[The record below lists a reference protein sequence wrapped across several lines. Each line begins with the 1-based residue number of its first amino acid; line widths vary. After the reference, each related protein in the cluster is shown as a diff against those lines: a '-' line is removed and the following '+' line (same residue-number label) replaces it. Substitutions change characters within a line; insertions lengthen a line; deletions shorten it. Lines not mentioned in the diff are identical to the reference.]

1 MNRQE
6 AKLQPGHEERPWPSR
21 RVPRLSL
28 CQKILLD
35 VCILFLLSS
44 TPLAYGWS
52 VHTQVSFVSS
62 SQQYGRTLFTSS
74 SLISQYRTKPNVIA
88 KRRHIVLNNDKS
100 NNVGNAMGA
109 GGELITALARL
120 DEKWELGRRKGGGG
134 SRIGEWIVLDVST
147 DDDDDEEEENK
158 NKKQSYESIFDN
170 AGMNTNKKEIVYLL
184 EPSSGTNPSSIIFF
198 LGGAILGQFPHI
210 AYSSFLTRL
219 SAKTNAAIIAI
230 PYEILNLDHFD
241 IAKRAV
247 KKMKRALIQC
257 EDSRGYAGNIRKYAI
272 GHSLGGKLHSVGIAA
287 TGMGDELEGIG
298 LVSFNNFGFGETV
311 RLGREFAKELNVDSS
326 GGAAGFGGG
335 PMPFDALIDLAEMA
349 VSAVGLEFT
358 PSPLDTDRI
367 IKAKFDEKVLKKI
380 RLFVFD
386 DDNLDSSE
394 RFSACFVGN
403 DAEALPTVSY
413 LPGSHLTP
421 VYLRLGVDDLPNEAK
436 DIASQ
441 VSGGFQ
447 NASFGNE
454 EELNSLVE
462 EVVGWM
468 MGKGPSRTR
477 SGRGSKKVAG
487 LIDAE
492 IVD

>member
-1 MNRQE
+1 
-6 AKLQPGHEERPWPSR
+6 
-21 RVPRLSL
+21 
-28 CQKILLD
+28 
-35 VCILFLLSS
+35 
-44 TPLAYGWS
+44 
-52 VHTQVSFVSS
+52 
-62 SQQYGRTLFTSS
+62 
-74 SLISQYRTKPNVIA
+74 
-88 KRRHIVLNNDKS
+88 
-100 NNVGNAMGA
+100 MGA

-120 DEKWELGRRKGGGG
+120 DEKWELGRRKDGGG

-147 DDDDDEEEENK
+147 GNDDNEEEKNEN
-158 NKKQSYESIFDN
+158 NTQNYDSSFGN
-170 AGMNTNKKEIVYLL
+170 AGINRDQKEIVYLL
-184 EPSSGTNPSSIIFF
+184 EPSSGTTPSSIIFF

-219 SAKTNAAIIAI
+219 SARTNAAIIAI

-257 EDSRGYAGNIRKYAI
+257 EDSRGYAENIRKYAI
-272 GHSLGGKLHSVGIAA
+272 GHSLGGKLHSIGIAA
-287 TGMGDELEGIG
+287 TGMGEELEGVG
-298 LVSFNNFGFGETV
+298 LVSFNNFGFGETL
-311 RLGREFAKELNVDSS
+311 RLGREFAKELNV
-326 GGAAGFGGG
+326 GGTGDAGFGGG
-335 PMPFDALIDLAEMA
+335 PMPFDAFIDLAEMA

-358 PSPLDTDRI
+358 PSPFDTDRI
-367 IKAKFDEKVLKKI
+367 LKAKFDENVLKKI

-394 RFSACFVGN
+394 RFSACFFGN
-403 DAEALPTVSY
+403 NADTLPVVSY

-421 VYLRLGVDDLPNEAK
+421 VYLKLGVDDLPDEAK
-436 DIASQ
+436 DIANQ

-454 EELNSLVE
+454 DELNSLVD

-468 MGKGPSRTR
+468 MGKGPSRT
-477 SGRGSKKVAG
+477 SGGRGTKNVAG

-492 IVD
+492 IAD

>member
-1 MNRQE
+1 M
-6 AKLQPGHEERPWPSR
+6 AAS
-21 RVPRLSL
+21 
-28 CQKILLD
+28 
-35 VCILFLLSS
+35 
-44 TPLAYGWS
+44 
-52 VHTQVSFVSS
+52 
-62 SQQYGRTLFTSS
+62 
-74 SLISQYRTKPNVIA
+74 
-88 KRRHIVLNNDKS
+88 
-100 NNVGNAMGA
+100 
-109 GGELITALARL
+109 LARL
-120 DEKWELGRRKGGGG
+120 LNTMPLPLFGSARTAAAFTIAKARALPRFAGWALPLATGALWFVWPAVDEQWKIDMGIKADPEAAAKAAAAAEEEAKKSAPVQLSAEATKKVETAYKAHVVEETDDDKLLAEAAKKGDFSFLEDKWEAFNEKA
-134 SRIGEWIVLDVST
+134 IKPGE
-147 DDDDDEEEENK
+147 DDDDEEEENK